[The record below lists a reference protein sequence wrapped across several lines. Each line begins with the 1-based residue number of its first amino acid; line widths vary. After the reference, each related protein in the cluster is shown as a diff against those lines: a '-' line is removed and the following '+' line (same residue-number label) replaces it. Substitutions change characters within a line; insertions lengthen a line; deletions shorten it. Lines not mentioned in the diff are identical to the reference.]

1 MKLVNQILVKKNSPY
16 YAECDRICFLSKN
29 LYNQALY
36 RVNNQYENDK
46 TFLGYHQLTGELN
59 KENQVDFRAMQSS
72 VSQQSLMMLEKNF
85 KSFFT
90 ALNEYKKNPEKF
102 KGEPNPP
109 MFKHKTKGR
118 FVAIFTVLAIS
129 KKELRN
135 GYIKL
140 AGVNFKIKTDHTNIN
155 QVRTSSKATIKLTV
169 KRNNKIKDY
178 MHKASREVVKHLQ
191 QSDISKVVVGQN
203 KEWKQS
209 INLRKSTNQN
219 FVAIP
224 HARFISMCSYKNKL
238 LGIEQIER
246 EESYTSKCS
255 FLDNETIRKHNEY
268 KGKRI
273 KRGLFRSANG
283 TKWNADC
290 NGAANILK
298 KEVPNAFVNG
308 IEGILVS
315 PRVIK
320 FF

>member
-1 MKLVNQILVKKNSPY
+1 
-16 YAECDRICFLSKN
+16 
-29 LYNQALY
+29 
-36 RVNNQYENDK
+36 
-46 TFLGYHQLTGELN
+46 
-59 KENQVDFRAMQSS
+59 
-72 VSQQSLMMLEKNF
+72 
-85 KSFFT
+85 
-90 ALNEYKKNPEKF
+90 
-102 KGEPNPP
+102 
-109 MFKHKTKGR
+109 
-118 FVAIFTVLAIS
+118 
-129 KKELRN
+129 
-135 GYIKL
+135 
-140 AGVNFKIKTDHTNIN
+140 
-155 QVRTSSKATIKLTV
+155 
-169 KRNNKIKDY
+169 

-255 FLDNETIRKHNEY
+255 FLDNETIKKHNEY

-320 FF
+320 FFNTL